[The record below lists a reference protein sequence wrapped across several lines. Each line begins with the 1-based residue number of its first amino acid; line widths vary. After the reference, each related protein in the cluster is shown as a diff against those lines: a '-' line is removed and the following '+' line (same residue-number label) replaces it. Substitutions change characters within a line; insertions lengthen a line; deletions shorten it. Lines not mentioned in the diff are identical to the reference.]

1 MELLK
6 RRRSSR
12 LFTGEPVDKDMVCDL
27 MRAALMS
34 PSGHRVN
41 PWEFILVEDKEM
53 LKALSVSKEHGS
65 GLLEGAAMAVAV
77 VADTTKTDVW
87 IEDCSIAMAL
97 MHVEAHK
104 LGLGSCWV
112 QIRNRMAQGETQTA
126 NEYVKAL
133 LGVPEQ
139 YEVLA
144 ILGLGYPD
152 EEKAPYTLDALHYEK
167 VHHEKF

>member
-1 MELLK
+1 
-6 RRRSSR
+6 
-12 LFTGEPVDKDMVCDL
+12 
-27 MRAALMS
+27 
-34 PSGHRVN
+34 
-41 PWEFILVEDKEM
+41 
-53 LKALSVSKEHGS
+53 
-65 GLLEGAAMAVAV
+65 
-77 VADTTKTDVW
+77 VW

-112 QIRNRMAQGETQTA
+112 QIRNRMAQGETQTS
-126 NEYVKAL
+126 NDYVKAL
-133 LGVPEQ
+133 LHVPEQ

-144 ILGLGYPD
+144 ILGIGHPD